1 MEILPGKNGGFT
13 GETGGF
19 TGDPGKWWFY
29 WGNVVI

>member
-19 TGDPGKWWFY
+19 TGIRENGGFTGERW
-29 WGNVVI
+29 